1 MSFQVV
7 ERVNLRLTLQ
17 KIVILVFAVV
27 AFSGYQCTL
36 AQTFSASIAGTV
48 TDPSGAVASGAKV
61 QLTNMNTR
69 DVRDYTTSDNG
80 AYKFDNLI
88 PGSYELSVDVHGFKT
103 FVRSNMLL
111 RAETSAIVDVAL
123 QVGNTQQKVE
133 VTGESVL
140 VDTQTANNSV
150 TMDSQLIEA
159 LPNNTRSP
167 LNFVFSLAGTTE
179 GQGGL
184 TSRSQTFDQNF
195 SQFGLNGGRTGEA
208 QILIDGAPSTAMDW
222 GGLMVSPI
230 NDSVQEQ
237 QVATNVY
244 DAQYER
250 SGMGVVTLVTKGG
263 SNSFHG
269 EFYDF
274 LRNSALDANTW
285 ANNEFDQ
292 PRGQLKR
299 NQFGGNLSGP
309 ILKRYNLFFFGAYDG
324 LRQHDTESSGLQ
336 TVPTALERSGDFS
349 QSLNKNG
356 DPLTIYNPFTTTQV
370 TDAEGNTYYT
380 RSPFAGNKIPSY
392 LFNSTG
398 QKIVNLYPLP
408 NRPSQGPN
416 DLNNYIAQ
424 GAGTITNDKFEW
436 RVDWAQ
442 NEKHR
447 MFVRMADRVRQTQAA
462 PCFFCNGA
470 DNNFANSDNGF
481 QVVIND
487 TVTPSPTWV
496 INSYI
501 GYSRWHE
508 AQNPTILGK
517 SSPATIG
524 LNPALF
530 GQSADVLPNIGVDQ
544 YASLGAQPYNYNRY
558 VRYSETAQINL
569 SKQFSNHTLRF
580 GANYDVFLINNEQF
594 GIGSVNSGSY
604 LTACDAGP
612 GSGPCQ
618 ATPNS
623 STLSGNAV
631 ASLLLGTG
639 NVSSNNNALPAMS
652 QHAYGTYVQDQWRVT
667 SRLTLNIGLRYEN
680 QRPATER
687 YNRLAWFDPTVV
699 NPISSQLGFVVH
711 GGFEYADKNHR
722 YAWAP
727 DNTNFAPRVG
737 IAYRATDKLVVRA
750 GAGIFYT
757 PTSAM
762 ISFDFPG
769 QFLGYGSNTTSYGT
783 LNGSGYVPTTP
794 ISTPFL
800 NGLNPQTGSSQGLN
814 TYVGLG
820 VGQMWLKGSHPVGYV
835 EQWSFDLQY
844 QLGSHSVLEMG
855 YTGVNGRKLL
865 YGNPNINI
873 NQLPTSDLALG
884 DNYLQSQV
892 SNPFHGVITNPN
904 SGISGQQVSQ
914 YQLLLPYPEFGNLNL
929 TRSLPGATSSYNA
942 LDLKYNHS
950 FSNGLSAIVTY
961 RWSKALVDGSEDLVG
976 WAIGNL
982 WRDSYNTRLDYAV
995 STHDQPH
1002 SFAVAGVYDLPYG
1015 VGKRWGSSAPAPV
1028 KAVLGNWQLSSNI
1041 RLSSGFPIFGVIN
1054 DYTSPLS
1061 NTYGF
1066 PSQQT
1071 PDLIGNPVPQHQTP
1085 DQWIN
1090 PNAFASTDGQSRL
1103 GNSPIRIPSLREAA
1117 TKNLDLSVAKSFGP
1131 ERFRVQFRGDFLNV
1145 FNHPIFG
1152 GNYNFNTCLYCGGTF
1167 GQVYGTRNDPRNIQ
1181 FGLKASF

>member
-1 MSFQVV
+1 M
-7 ERVNLRLTLQ
+7 NLLGRRLSVGVLA
-17 KIVILVFAVV
+17 LLGSHLCF
-27 AFSGYQCTL
+27 
-36 AQTFSASIAGTV
+36 AQTFSASIAGIV
-48 TDPSGAVASGAKV
+48 SDPTGAVVSGANV
-61 QLTNMNTR
+61 QLTNEATHDMR
-69 DVRDYTTSDNG
+69 VYSTTNDG
-80 AYKFDNLI
+80 TYKFDNLL
-88 PGSYELSVDVHGFKT
+88 PGSYQINIDAKGFKT
-103 FVRSNMLL
+103 YVRSSMLL
-111 RAETSAIVDVAL
+111 RAETSAVVDVAL
-123 QVGNTQQKVE
+123 QVGDTQQKVE

-140 VDTQTANNSV
+140 IDTQSANNSV
-150 TMDSQLIEA
+150 TMDSQLIQA

-179 GQGGL
+179 GQGGM

-274 LRNSALDANTW
+274 LRNSALDANSW
-285 ANNEFDQ
+285 SNNEFDQ

-299 NQFGGNLSGP
+299 NQFGGNLGGP

-324 LRQHDTESSGLQ
+324 LRQHDTASSGLQ
-336 TVPTALERSGDFS
+336 TVPTLLERNGDFS
-349 QSLNKNG
+349 QSLNANG
-356 DPLTIYNPFTTTQV
+356 DPLVIYNPFSTTQV

-380 RSPFAGNKIPSY
+380 RSAFPGNKVPSN
-392 LFNSTG
+392 LFNATG
-398 QKIVNLYPLP
+398 QKIVNLFPLP

-416 DLNNYIAQ
+416 DVNNYIAQ
-424 GAGTITNDKFEW
+424 GAETVNNDKFEW

-447 MFVRMADRVRQTQAA
+447 LFVRMADRVRQTQTA

-470 DNNFANSDNGF
+470 DNNAQNADNGF

-508 AQNPTILGK
+508 AQNPTIRGK

-524 LNPALF
+524 LNPDLF
-530 GQSADVLPNIGVDQ
+530 PQQADVLPNIGVDQ
-544 YASLGAQPYNYNRY
+544 YTSLGRPQYNYNRY
-558 VRYSETAQINL
+558 VRYSETAQVNF
-569 SKQFSNHTLRF
+569 SKQFSNHTVRF
-580 GANYDVFLINNEQF
+580 GANYDVFLINNEAF
-594 GIGSVNSGSY
+594 GLGSINSGSY
-604 LTACDAGP
+604 LTACDPGP

-623 STLSGNAV
+623 STLSGNSI

-639 NVSSNNNALPAMS
+639 DVSSSVNVLPAMS
-652 QHAYGTYVQDQWRVT
+652 QHAFGGYVQDQWRVT
-667 SRLTLNIGLRYEN
+667 PRLTLNLGLRYEN

-699 NPISSQLGFVVH
+699 NPISSQLGYNVY

-727 DNTNFAPRVG
+727 DNTNFAPRIG

-762 ISFDFPG
+762 ISFDSPG
-769 QFLGYGSNTTSYGT
+769 QYLGYGSNTTSYGT
-783 LNGSGYVPTTP
+783 QDGQGYVPTTP

-800 NGLNPQTGSSQGLN
+800 NGLSPETGNSQGLN
-814 TYVGLG
+814 TYVGQG
-820 VGQMWLKGSHPVGYV
+820 VGQLWLKGSHPVGYT

-844 QLGSHSVLEMG
+844 QLGSHSVLELG

-884 DNYLQSQV
+884 DNYLQNLV
-892 SNPFHGVITNPN
+892 PNPFYGVITNPN
-904 SGISGQQVSQ
+904 GGLSGQQIPQ
-914 YQLLLPYPEFGNLNL
+914 YQLLQPYPEFGNLNV
-929 TRSLPGATSSYNA
+929 TRSLPGASSSYNA
-942 LDLKYNHS
+942 LDVKYNHAY
-950 FSNGLSAIVTY
+950 SNGLSAIITY
-961 RWSKALVDGSEDLVG
+961 RWSKALDNGSEDLVG
-976 WAIGNL
+976 WSIGNL
-982 WRDSYNTRLDYAV
+982 WRDSYNTKLDYAV

-1002 SFAVAGVYDLPYG
+1002 SFAVAAVYDLPYG
-1015 VGKRWGSSAPAPV
+1015 VGKRWGSGAPGVV
-1028 KAVLGNWQLSSNI
+1028 KTVLGNWQLSSNI
-1041 RLSSGFPIFGVIN
+1041 RLSSGFPIFGIIN
-1054 DYTSPLS
+1054 DYNSPLG
-1061 NTYGF
+1061 NQYGF

-1071 PDLIGNPVPQHQTP
+1071 PDLIGNPIPQHQTP

-1090 PNAFASTDGQSRL
+1090 PDAFVNTDGQPRL
-1103 GNSPIRIPSLREAA
+1103 GNSPLRIPSLREAW

-1131 ERFRVQFRGDFLNV
+1131 ERFRVQFRGEFLNA

-1152 GNYNFNTCLYCGGTF
+1152 GNYNFNTCLDCGSPF

-1181 FGLKASF
+1181 FSLKANF